1 MTKLQLIESL
11 LDYIINL
18 MVTNS
23 SDFDNFDVN
32 KIRRIFGSQ
41 GTLEET
47 DISNIDNLSDIVV
60 YSEDYQQGLTPT
72 SFDETL
78 QAITECQYDSTTDSY
93 IDWSDAFEL
102 FVTYNSSYDELDELD
117 PNNIPNI
124 TIEMTNCA
132 PPNDVSFNIPLT
144 E

>member
-32 KIRRIFGSQ
+32 RIRRIFGNQ

-47 DISNIDNLSDIVV
+47 DINNVDTLSDIVV

-78 QAITECQYDSTTDSY
+78 QAITECQYDSR
-93 IDWSDAFEL
+93 
-102 FVTYNSSYDELDELD
+102 
-117 PNNIPNI
+117 
-124 TIEMTNCA
+124 
-132 PPNDVSFNIPLT
+132 
-144 E
+144 